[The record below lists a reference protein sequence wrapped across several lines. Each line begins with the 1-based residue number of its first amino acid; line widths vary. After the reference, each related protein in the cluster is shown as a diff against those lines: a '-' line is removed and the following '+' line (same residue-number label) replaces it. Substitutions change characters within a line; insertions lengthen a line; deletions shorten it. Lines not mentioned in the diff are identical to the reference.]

1 MMKHLF
7 SFLIIASLLL
17 FGCRSK
23 TQSNFQPELSEQ
35 AEESYSLPEEYAEE
49 VIVTGKV
56 LNRDFYPNEKDLT
69 LIIPFFRKMENQY
82 CAPIQKDGSFS
93 FRFPIF
99 AKIREISIRNYAEHL
114 YVHPGDSVYVEIDF
128 KDMFHP
134 KVTGDAEKLNQEILA
149 FTENAYYYIQNY
161 SIGSNLN
168 NNDFETELKR
178 EYNLRLERRQEY
190 IQKYKPS
197 EEVEF
202 LTEELLKQD
211 RR

>member
-1 MMKHLF
+1 M
-7 SFLIIASLLL
+7 
-17 FGCRSK
+17 
-23 TQSNFQPELSEQ
+23 
-35 AEESYSLPEEYAEE
+35 
-49 VIVTGKV
+49 IVTGKV

-134 KVTGDAEKLNQEILA
+134 KVTGDAEKLNQEICS
-149 FTENAYYYIQNY
+149 TPPSGI
-161 SIGSNLN
+161 
-168 NNDFETELKR
+168 KK
-178 EYNLRLERRQEY
+178 LR
-190 IQKYKPS
+190 ITKATCS
-197 EEVEF
+197 A
-202 LTEELLKQD
+202 LTTAI
-211 RR
+211 

>member
-1 MMKHLF
+1 M
-7 SFLIIASLLL
+7 
-17 FGCRSK
+17 
-23 TQSNFQPELSEQ
+23 
-35 AEESYSLPEEYAEE
+35 
-49 VIVTGKV
+49 
-56 LNRDFYPNEKDLT
+56 
-69 LIIPFFRKMENQY
+69 
-82 CAPIQKDGSFS
+82 
-93 FRFPIF
+93 
-99 AKIREISIRNYAEHL
+99 
-114 YVHPGDSVYVEIDF
+114 HPGDSVYVEIDF

-202 LTEELLKQD
+202 LTEELLKQV
-211 RR
+211 RSWSSIMRCCLKLKGFTIKAYYQHVYLILLKV

>member
-128 KDMFHP
+128 KDILSCHA
-134 KVTGDAEKLNQEILA
+134 VLQDYLEIRESSPLYEEIRGTRRLGIPC
-149 FTENAYYYIQNY
+149 FVREDGTMTL
-161 SIGSNLN
+161 NLN
-168 NNDFETELKR
+168 DI
-178 EYNLRLERRQEY
+178 LE
-190 IQKYKPS
+190 
-197 EEVEF
+197 
-202 LTEELLKQD
+202 
-211 RR
+211 